1 MYDPDQEPDNPVF
14 LLPFYETGETPLTNN
29 PMFKSFFLGGLECS
43 THRLRWGKRLD
54 MIAATQH
61 DTFVAQDYAR
71 LQAEGIYTVR
81 EGIRWHLIETSPGRY
96 DWSSVLPMVR
106 TAREM
111 GMQVVWDLCHYGWPD
126 DVNIFLPVFVSRFAR
141 FARAFARLLADET
154 DEVPFVV
161 PVNEISFFSW
171 AGGDAGYLN
180 PFERVRSFE
189 MKVQLVRAAIE
200 AIEATWD
207 VLPEARIVHVDP
219 VINVVTDPSRP
230 EERGAA
236 EGHHE
241 AQFQAWDML
250 AGRMWPLVGGDEKY
264 LDIIGVNYYSNNQWV
279 HGSPPMN
286 RTDPLY
292 RKFRHILNDVY
303 NRYRRP
309 LFVSETGIEG
319 DERPDWLRYISE
331 EVRAAVEM
339 GIPVEG
345 ICLYPIVNHPGW
357 DNERHCHNGLWDYP
371 DAKGEREIYQP
382 LADELR
388 QQRML
393 FEGELTPELA
403 H

>member
-1 MYDPDQEPDNPVF
+1 
-14 LLPFYETGETPLTNN
+14 
-29 PMFKSFFLGGLECS
+29 MFKSFFLGGFECS

-106 TAREM
+106 TARDM

-171 AGGDAGYLN
+171 ASGDAGYLN

-207 VLPEARIVHVDP
+207 VLPNARIVHVDP

-250 AGRMWPLVGGDEKY
+250 AGRLWPLLGGDEKY

-279 HGSPPMN
+279 HGSPPMH
-286 RTDPLY
+286 RMDPLY
-292 RKFRHILNDVY
+292 RKFRHILNGVY

-339 GIPVEG
+339 GVPVEG

-357 DNERHCHNGLWDYP
+357 DDERHCHNGLWDYP
-371 DAKGEREIYQP
+371 NARGEREIYQP

-388 QQRML
+388 QQRVL

>member
-1 MYDPDQEPDNPVF
+1 MSNDS
-14 LLPFYETGETPLTNN
+14 L
-29 PMFKSFFLGGLECS
+29 FKSFFIGGFECS
-43 THRLRWGKRLD
+43 THRLRWGKKLD

-61 DTFVAQDYAR
+61 DTFIAQDYAR

-106 TAREM
+106 TARDM
-111 GMQVVWDLCHYGWPD
+111 GMQVAWDLCHYGWPD

-189 MKVQLVRAAIE
+189 MKAQLVRAAIE

-250 AGRMWPLVGGDEKY
+250 AGRLWPLLGGDEKY

-309 LFVSETGIEG
+309 LFISETGIEG

-345 ICLYPIVNHPGW
+345 ICIYPIVNHPGW
-357 DNERHCHNGLWDYP
+357 DDERHCHNGLWDYP
-371 DAKGEREIYQP
+371 NAKGEREIYEP
-382 LADELR
+382 LAEELR
-388 QQRML
+388 RQRAL
-393 FEGELTPELA
+393 LESDLTPELA

>member
-1 MYDPDQEPDNPVF
+1 MSNDS
-14 LLPFYETGETPLTNN
+14 L
-29 PMFKSFFLGGLECS
+29 FKSFFIGGFECS
-43 THRLRWGKRLD
+43 THRLRWGKKLD

-61 DTFVAQDYAR
+61 DTFIAQDYAR

-106 TAREM
+106 TARDM

-126 DVNIFLPVFVSRFAR
+126 DVNIFLPAFVSRFAR

-154 DEVPFVV
+154 DEVPFLV

-189 MKVQLVRAAIE
+189 LKVQLVRAAIE

-236 EGHHE
+236 EGHHQ

-250 AGRMWPLVGGDEKY
+250 AGRLWPLLGGDEKY

-279 HGSPPMN
+279 HGSPPMH

-319 DERPDWLRYISE
+319 DERPAWLRYISE
-331 EVRAAVEM
+331 EARAAVEM

-357 DNERHCHNGLWDYP
+357 DDERHCHNGLWDYP
-371 DAKGEREIYQP
+371 DARGEREIYEP
-382 LADELR
+382 LAEELR
-388 QQRML
+388 QQRAL
-393 FEGELTPELA
+393 FVNNLTPELT

>member
-1 MYDPDQEPDNPVF
+1 M
-14 LLPFYETGETPLTNN
+14 TNN
-29 PMFKSFFLGGLECS
+29 PMFNSFFLGGFECS

-61 DTFVAQDYAR
+61 DTFIAHDYAR

-96 DWSSVLPMVR
+96 DWSSVVPMVR

-319 DERPDWLRYISE
+319 DERPDWLRYMGE

-345 ICLYPIVNHPGW
+345 ICLYPIINHPGW

-371 DAKGEREIYQP
+371 NARGEREIYQP
-382 LADELR
+382 LAEELR
-388 QQRML
+388 QQRAL
-393 FEGELTPELA
+393 LESNLTPELA

>member
-1 MYDPDQEPDNPVF
+1 MYDPDQEPGNPVF

-29 PMFKSFFLGGLECS
+29 PMFKSFFLGGFECS

-106 TAREM
+106 TARDM

-171 AGGDAGYLN
+171 ASGDAGYLN

-207 VLPEARIVHVDP
+207 VLPNARIVHVDP

-250 AGRMWPLVGGDEKY
+250 AGRLWPLLGGDEKY

-279 HGSPPMN
+279 HGSPPMH
-286 RTDPLY
+286 RMDPLY
-292 RKFRHILNDVY
+292 RKFRHILNGVY

-339 GIPVEG
+339 GVPVEG

-357 DNERHCHNGLWDYP
+357 DDERHCHNGLWDYP
-371 DAKGEREIYQP
+371 NARGEREIYQP

-388 QQRML
+388 QQRVL